1 MRKMEETLWMF
12 WTLEILKKL
21 VSGETKRGNMVGGQ
35 SLEYLYPKVWKEIVY
50 YCTHFDKICIF
61 WNLESSDLIRK
72 ISKKIWWHF
81 FTLTAYGQKL

>member
-1 MRKMEETLWMF
+1 MF

-35 SLEYLYPKVWKEIVY
+35 SLYPKVWKEIVY